1 MRKIVLSMFVLLF
14 CITGFN
20 AQNIVKGIV
29 TDSDSEDPLQGVLV
43 SVVNTALNQKTG
55 LDGAFA
61 IKNIPKGNYIVE
73 LKLAGYETQSFPVEF
88 VGDIVDLGIILFY
101 KDISEDQDLSLITIT
116 DDELND
122 DASAADNIAGLLQA
136 TRDIYLRTA
145 AFEFSSSFFRIKGL
159 DSGNGKVLING
170 IEMNKIYDGRAQW
183 SNWGGLNDVLRN
195 QEFSNGLAPSNFTFG
210 GILGSTNI
218 NTRASEQ
225 RSGTRIS
232 YSSSNRSYVHR
243 VMATHSTGML
253 DGGWAMTFSGSRRAG
268 LEGFNEGTSYNAYSL
283 FAAIEKKF
291 NEKHSINLSAIFTPN
306 RRGKSSPNTQEVF
319 DLKGIAYN
327 DYWGYLNGRKTNSR
341 IKEVVEPI
349 IMLNHYW
356 DISDNSSLQTNVGYQ
371 FGRIGNSRLDFN
383 GGANPS
389 PTYYQY
395 LPSYYERNE
404 DLAGA
409 YEARNR
415 FEDDGQLN
423 WNRIIDAN
431 VTNAQNGIENAYV
444 LYEDRNDDKQISVNS
459 ILNSSINDNIT
470 LNAKLEYR
478 RLRSENFAE
487 VIDLLGGNG
496 YLDINPFADTEN
508 AQQNN
513 LLSPNKV
520 VQEGDKF
527 RYSFLLNSDVAS
539 AFTQAQFKYNKVDF
553 YGAVNLSR
561 TTHQRE
567 GLYQNGRFVDN
578 SLGLSDKID
587 FTNYAV
593 KAGLTYKIT
602 GRHLLDL
609 NAAYLTQAPNIRN
622 SFSNSRENNAIVDDL
637 KSEKVFSTDFSYILR
652 SPIVTSKL
660 TAYYTNVKDATEIS
674 FYFADGVGGDNT
686 AFVQEI
692 LSGIEKQHI
701 GLELGIE
708 AQVTPTIKL
717 KGAASIGQ
725 YTYANNP
732 NLYLTS
738 DVADNGGFN
747 SDFRSKDYV
756 SLLKDYKIAA
766 GPQNAYSVGFEYR
779 DPNYWWFGATTNFF
793 SKTYVDVAPL
803 NRSANFYEDS
813 DGLPFS
819 DYDPELARELL
830 KQEKFDDYMVVN
842 LVGGKSWKIGDKFV
856 SVFATVNNLLGEEY
870 KSGGF
875 EQGRNAN
882 FRQLRDDKALDTP
895 VFGNKY
901 WYGRGTTYFLNVNL
915 RF

>member
-1 MRKIVLSMFVLLF
+1 MS
-14 CITGFN
+14 
-20 AQNIVKGIV
+20 
-29 TDSDSEDPLQGVLV
+29 
-43 SVVNTALNQKTG
+43 
-55 LDGAFA
+55 
-61 IKNIPKGNYIVE
+61 
-73 LKLAGYETQSFPVEF
+73 
-88 VGDIVDLGIILFY
+88 
-101 KDISEDQDLSLITIT
+101 
-116 DDELND
+116 
-122 DASAADNIAGLLQA
+122 
-136 TRDIYLRTA
+136 
-145 AFEFSSSFFRIKGL
+145 
-159 DSGNGKVLING
+159 
-170 IEMNKIYDGRAQW
+170 
-183 SNWGGLNDVLRN
+183 
-195 QEFSNGLAPSNFTFG
+195 
-210 GILGSTNI
+210 
-218 NTRASEQ
+218 
-225 RSGTRIS
+225 
-232 YSSSNRSYVHR
+232 
-243 VMATHSTGML
+243 
-253 DGGWAMTFSGSRRAG
+253 
-268 LEGFNEGTSYNAYSL
+268 
-283 FAAIEKKF
+283 
-291 NEKHSINLSAIFTPN
+291 PN
-306 RRGKSSPNTQEVF
+306 R
-319 DLKGIAYN
+319 
-327 DYWGYLNGRKTNSR
+327 
-341 IKEVVEPI
+341 
-349 IMLNHYW
+349 
-356 DISDNSSLQTNVGYQ
+356 
-371 FGRIGNSRLDFN
+371 
-383 GGANPS
+383 
-389 PTYYQY
+389 
-395 LPSYYERNE
+395 
-404 DLAGA
+404 
-409 YEARNR
+409 
-415 FEDDGQLN
+415 
-423 WNRIIDAN
+423 
-431 VTNAQNGIENAYV
+431 
-444 LYEDRNDDKQISVNS
+444 
-459 ILNSSINDNIT
+459 
-470 LNAKLEYR
+470 
-478 RLRSENFAE
+478 
-487 VIDLLGGNG
+487 
-496 YLDINPFADTEN
+496 
-508 AQQNN
+508 
-513 LLSPNKV
+513 V

-602 GRHLLDL
+602 GRHLLDI

-856 SVFATVNNLLGEEY
+856 SVFATVNNLLGEKY